1 MRGLPAADG
10 PQRPGRLQG
19 RAMQKRTDK
28 RASRLSWRAELAAT
42 LSLGSPLIL
51 TNLAQT
57 GLTTADVI
65 LMGWLGSHA
74 LAAGALGTNIY
85 FALLIFGMGLVT
97 ATAPLIAQE
106 LGRKRHSVRDVRR
119 TVRQGLWTAVAI
131 SVPVWLVLWNAEAL
145 LLVLG
150 QEPALAAEAAP
161 YVRTLQWAFLPFLG
175 AVVLRSF
182 LSALER
188 PRWVLFMGLLALPLN
203 IAVAWAFMFGSL
215 GLPALGLAGAGVAT
229 TVASLFIFSGLAVVI
244 LTDRKL
250 RRYRLFGRFWR
261 ADWRRFR
268 TIWRIGLPIGGT
280 LLFEVGLFNAA
291 AFVMGLF
298 GPEPLAAHAIA
309 LQIASLTFMVP
320 LGLAQAATVRVGLAY
335 GARDAEGIRRAG
347 WTAYALG
354 VGFMALVALLMM
366 AFPRSLAGIFLDAA
380 DPKNAAVI
388 AYAVTFLGF
397 AALFQVVDGAQAVGA
412 GILRGLNDTRTP
424 MLYAALGYWGIG
436 ASLGIALAFP
446 AGLKGA
452 GIWIGLATGLATVAA
467 LMLWRWSQRT
477 ELGLVAEAAPPRVQA
492 PAASGV

>member
-1 MRGLPAADG
+1 MRDSET
-10 PQRPGRLQG
+10 QE
-19 RAMQKRTDK
+19 
-28 RASRLSWRAELAAT
+28 SRELWRAELAAT
-42 LSLGSPLIL
+42 LALGWPLIL

-85 FALLIFGMGLVT
+85 FAFLISGIGIVT

-119 TVRQGLWTAVAI
+119 TVRQGLWAAVAI
-131 SVPVWLVLWNAEAL
+131 SVPVWIVLWNAQAIL
-145 LLVLG
+145 LLLG

-175 AVVLRSF
+175 SVVLRSF

-188 PRWVLFMGLLALPLN
+188 PRWVLVMGLLALPLN
-203 IAVAWAFMFGSL
+203 IAVAWAFMFGAFGAPS
-215 GLPALGLAGAGVAT
+215 LGLAGAGVAT
-229 TVASLFIFSGLAVVI
+229 TVASAFIFCGLALVI
-244 LTDRKL
+244 VTDRKL
-250 RRYRLFGRFWR
+250 RRYHLFGRFWR

-335 GARDAEGIRRAG
+335 GAGDPESIRRAG
-347 WTAYALG
+347 WTSYALG
-354 VGFMALVALLMM
+354 VGFMACIAVLMM
-366 AFPRSLAGIFLDAA
+366 AFPRTLAGIFLDAA
-380 DPKNAAVI
+380 DPKNAGVI
-388 AYAVTFLGF
+388 AFAATFLGF
-397 AALFQVVDGAQAVGA
+397 AALFQVVDGAQVVGA
-412 GILRGLNDTRTP
+412 GMLRGLNDTRVP
-424 MLYAALGYWGIG
+424 MLYAAAGYWGIG
-436 ASLGIALAFP
+436 ATLGIVLAFP
-446 AGLKGA
+446 VGLRGT
-452 GIWIGLATGLATVAA
+452 GIWIGLATGLAVVAG
-467 LMLWRWSQRT
+467 LMLWRWLRRT
-477 ELGLVAEAAPPRVQA
+477 ELGLVREPLVREASAEGRA
-492 PAASGV
+492 